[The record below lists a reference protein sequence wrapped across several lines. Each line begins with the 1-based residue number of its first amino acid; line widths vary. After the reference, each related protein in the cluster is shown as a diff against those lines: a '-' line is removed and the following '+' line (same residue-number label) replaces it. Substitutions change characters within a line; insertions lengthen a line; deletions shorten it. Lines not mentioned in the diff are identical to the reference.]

1 MNKSNSRDKR
11 FERPEKKTA
20 LQATFQ
26 HNCFITI

>member
-1 MNKSNSRDKR
+1 MNKSSSRDKQ
-11 FERPEKKTA
+11 FDRPEKK